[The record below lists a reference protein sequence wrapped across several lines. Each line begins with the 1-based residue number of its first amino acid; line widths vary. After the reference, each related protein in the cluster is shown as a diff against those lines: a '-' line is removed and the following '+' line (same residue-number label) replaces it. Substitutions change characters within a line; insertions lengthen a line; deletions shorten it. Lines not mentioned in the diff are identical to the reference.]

1 MANRLDAR
9 AVAMDIF
16 RNTVRQAALL
26 KDSRV
31 MVSKSLPLLET
42 HSPNNVGAAGT
53 GDLADASKMRKW
65 TQGVISSIKKTEETK
80 QSKL

>member
-16 RNTVRQAALL
+16 RNTVWQAALL

-31 MVSKSLPLLET
+31 MVSKSLPLLPKQRR
-42 HSPNNVGAAGT
+42 SS
-53 GDLADASKMRKW
+53 GDRRLSRC
-65 TQGVISSIKKTEETK
+65 I
-80 QSKL
+80 

>member
-9 AVAMDIF
+9 AVSMDIF
-16 RNTVRQAALL
+16 RNTVWQAALL

-31 MVSKSLPLLET
+31 VVSKGLAPLET
-42 HSPNNVGAAGT
+42 HGPNNVGEAGT
-53 GDLADASKMRKW
+53 GDLADASKVRKW
-65 TQGVISSIKKTEETK
+65 TQDVISSIKKTEKTK